1 MKISNAFMFDRAS
14 EQMSALQGKLVKS
27 QAQVASGKQVIR
39 PSDAPN
45 QMATIE
51 RFKSL
56 QTKQDNYLSNMGLVK
71 ARLDGEVGAVGS
83 IIELMFRAKEL
94 VVQASNETLNPEDRK
109 AIAAEMGGLREQ
121 IMSLANTQDI
131 NGNFLFS
138 GSRVNQPPF
147 APPAD
152 DPNASPIYQGDQTRM
167 EVMIGD
173 QRSLPINRPGSEVF
187 VRVVRT
193 DGNGQAQGI
202 GFFQAFDDLVAG
214 IEQSKQTDIQRG
226 HGELDRLMEGLALA
240 EADIGTDQA
249 ILDHQTAT
257 TEDIIATIKASLSNV
272 EDLDYAKAITEMNKQ
287 ILSLEAA
294 QSSFA
299 KISQLNLFDY
309 LR

>member
-1 MKISNAFMFDRAS
+1 MKISNAFMFDRGA
-14 EQMSALQGKLVKS
+14 ERMSALQGKLVKS
-27 QAQVASGKQVIR
+27 QAQLASGKQVIR
-39 PSDAPN
+39 PSDDPN
-45 QMATIE
+45 QLATIE

-56 QTKQDNYLSNMGLVK
+56 QKKHENYLRNMGLVES
-71 ARLDGEVGAVGS
+71 RLEGEVGAVANA
-83 IIELMFRAKEL
+83 IDLMFRAKEL

-109 AIAAEMGGLREQ
+109 AIAAEMRGLREQ

-152 DPNASPIYQGDQTRM
+152 DPNASPTYQGDQTRM

-193 DGNGQAQGI
+193 DANGQAQGI
-202 GFFQAFDDLVAG
+202 GFFQAFDELVAG

-226 HGELDRLMEGLALA
+226 HGELDHLLGGLVLA

-257 TEDIIATIKASLSNV
+257 TEDIIATIKSSLSNV

-287 ILSLEAA
+287 VLSLEAA

-299 KISQLNLFDY
+299 KISQLNLFNY